1 LTVTRTTE
9 QSLASLLRA
18 LLLLAVF
25 VGAGFATNVTAAPWN
40 GIEPFKTRRDEILKK
55 MGPPVTESADGALR
69 FNVSGG
75 SIQISFVDKKFVA
88 NKKLM
93 PELEGTV
100 LQIIL
105 QHQHSSDTPE
115 SLKLNQNK
123 DFIRDDRRNIS
134 VYRNMKEGLVY
145 TFIDGSLKT
154 TRYTFADTQL
164 GRARR

>member
-1 LTVTRTTE
+1 MIRGTNHCRSFIVRAILVVAV
-9 QSLASLLRA
+9 LAC
-18 LLLLAVF
+18 
-25 VGAGFATNVTAAPWN
+25 AGFATNISAAAWN
-40 GIEPFKTRRDEILKK
+40 GIEPFKTRRDEVLKI
-55 MGPPVTESADGALR
+55 MGPPVTESGDGALH

-75 SIQISFVDKKFVA
+75 TVQISFVDEKFVT
-88 NKKLM
+88 NKKLR
-93 PELEGTV
+93 PELAGTV

-115 SLKLNQNK
+115 SMKLKQNK
-123 DFIRDDRRNIS
+123 DFTGDDSRNIL
-134 VYRNMKEGLVY
+134 VYRNIKDGLVY

>member
-1 LTVTRTTE
+1 VTVKRIT
-9 QSLASLLRA
+9 LHCPAFLLRA
-18 LLLLAVF
+18 ILVSVF
-25 VGAGFATNVTAAPWN
+25 ACAGFATSASAASWN
-40 GIEPFKTRRDEILKK
+40 GIEPFKTRRDGVLKI
-55 MGPPVTESADGALR
+55 MGPPVTEGADGALR

-88 NKKLM
+88 NKKLL

-115 SLKLNQNK
+115 SMKLKQNK
-123 DFIRDDRRNIS
+123 DFIRDDNRNVL
-134 VYRNMKEGLVY
+134 VYRNPKNGIVY